1 MSDSC
6 HFKTQVVKGVE
17 TVILSKVR
25 YIPLP
30 LSEAPQHFTSE
41 HGKHELEIFF
51 WTGLATL

>member
-6 HFKTQVVKGVE
+6 HFKTEVVKGVE